1 VTVAVPR
8 RALELEPTVKDA
20 LSSEQQQRTQDEKSS
35 KQVEP
40 LRIARR
46 DASAAFEREYVQRVL
61 EKSGGNITRAAALAE
76 VSRQMIQKLMRKYGL

>member
-1 VTVAVPR
+1 MQR
-8 RALELEPTVKDA
+8 RDVDLEPTLKDA
-20 LSSEQQQRTQDEKSS
+20 LHPEQQPRTHDDARA

-61 EKSGGNITRAAALAE
+61 EKSGGNITRAAAIAE